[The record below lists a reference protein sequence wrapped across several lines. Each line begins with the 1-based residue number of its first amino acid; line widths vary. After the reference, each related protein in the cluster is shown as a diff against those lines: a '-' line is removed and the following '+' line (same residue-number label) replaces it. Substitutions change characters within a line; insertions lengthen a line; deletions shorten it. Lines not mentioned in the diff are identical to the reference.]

1 MTVQA
6 VITQRKSLDRNVI
19 GKNERL
25 RTPAPSL
32 GARLSI
38 SLSEDAMRVI
48 IAMQQGF
55 SMSVCVLMCVT
66 VRRWQSLC
74 KC

>member
-19 GKNERL
+19 GKNGRL
-25 RTPAPSL
+25 LCETQTAAPSL

-38 SLSEDAMRVI
+38 GLQDVANASDHGNAV
-48 IAMQQGF
+48 GF
-55 SMSVCVLMCVT
+55 
-66 VRRWQSLC
+66 
-74 KC
+74 

>member
-19 GKNERL
+19 GKNEQL
-25 RTPAPSL
+25 QTPAPSL

-48 IAMQQGF
+48 IAMQ
-55 SMSVCVLMCVT
+55 
-66 VRRWQSLC
+66 
-74 KC
+74 